1 MAYPTKSQGSA
12 RSSPSVAQKSN
23 QVHEKYYAKT
33 TDVKFAPRYEKETVK
48 RTHKET
54 SLNLDTCEHKKE
66 CG

>member
-1 MAYPTKSQGSA
+1 M
-12 RSSPSVAQKSN
+12 AQKSN